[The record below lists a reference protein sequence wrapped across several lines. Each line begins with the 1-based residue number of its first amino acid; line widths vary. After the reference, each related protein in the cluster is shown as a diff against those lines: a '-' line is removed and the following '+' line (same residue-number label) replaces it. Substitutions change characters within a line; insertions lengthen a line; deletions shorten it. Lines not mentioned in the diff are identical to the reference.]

1 MVRSKVLYPPG
12 KSGQDATS
20 EPVSSM
26 HDFAGGEPELSAED
40 FRDGLAEQGTAG
52 GLEHQDK
59 MDQIQAF
66 ASGLSMAERF

>member
-1 MVRSKVLYPPG
+1 
-12 KSGQDATS
+12 
-20 EPVSSM
+20 M